1 MVGAHVDVERLVAM
15 QQGQVHQAAA
25 VQRVGVTEGVA
36 QPGSHGGLGVAVGA
50 QVDVARLELGIRVQP
65 LVRRTVRLA
74 EAQTERLGV
83 SRRLQQRPFQGLGI
97 DLAGEAVVAEDGV
110 LVEFRKLRGGDPDVP
125 LVGR

>member
-1 MVGAHVDVERLVAM
+1 MA
-15 QQGQVHQAAA
+15 
-25 VQRVGVTEGVA
+25 EGVA

-74 EAQTERLGV
+74 EAQAERLGV

>member
-25 VQRVGVTEGVA
+25 VQRVGVAEGVA

-74 EAQTERLGV
+74 EAQAERPV
-83 SRRLQQRPFQGLGI
+83 SRAACSSARSRAWVSTSP
-97 DLAGEAVVAEDGV
+97 VK
-110 LVEFRKLRGGDPDVP
+110 RS
-125 LVGR
+125 